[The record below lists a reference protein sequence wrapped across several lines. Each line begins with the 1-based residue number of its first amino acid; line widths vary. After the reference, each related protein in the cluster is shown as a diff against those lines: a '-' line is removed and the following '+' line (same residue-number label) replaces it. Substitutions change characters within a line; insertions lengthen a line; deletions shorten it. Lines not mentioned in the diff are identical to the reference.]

1 MSWLR
6 GSLTVS
12 EEHSDLGGSSM
23 DRAAACPGSV
33 SLLRKLEPSEAER
46 ADDTEHSKRGT
57 AAHEVARQCLIDQ
70 REPWEF
76 IGETVEGVAIDIKI
90 TEAVQV
96 YVNECWPII
105 AGAEVVYLEHKFHD
119 PSVHPGFKG
128 TADLGVLKEGTLYV
142 RDYKNG
148 VMSVE
153 ISSMQFRY
161 YAYAML
167 LLHPEA
173 RRVNIGVV
181 QPNGFHSDGPIRTEE
196 FAAEDLHE
204 WAQKELV
211 PAMVRAERDG
221 TLRAGEHC
229 QFCPLKIM
237 CPMLQGLFRAAL
249 TTPVAS
255 LSRMS
260 DAQVA
265 EDAKLVDAV
274 KLYIKAIEAELY
286 HRMMNGRELP
296 GFKLVA
302 KKANRLWKPEAEAAI
317 AAEYGADAY
326 KPAEFKSPSQIEAI
340 GPAAKELVKKWAYK
354 PNDPGLTVAPESD
367 PREAKSAKSIRDT
380 FAEMEFGDE
389 I

>member
-1 MSWLR
+1 
-6 GSLTVS
+6 VS

-46 ADDTEHSKRGT
+46 DDDTEHSKRGT
-57 AAHEVARQCLIDQ
+57 AAHEVARQCLTDQ

-76 IGETVEGVAIDIKI
+76 IGQTIEGVAIDIKI
-90 TEAVQV
+90 TEAVQM
-96 YVNECWPII
+96 YVNDCWPII
-105 AGAEVVYLEHKFHD
+105 EGAEVLYIEHRFAD
-119 PSVHPGFKG
+119 PTVHRKFKG
-128 TADLGVLKEGTLYV
+128 TVDLGALKEGTLYV
-142 RDYKNG
+142 RDFKNG
-148 VMSVE
+148 VLGVD
-153 ISSMQFRY
+153 ITSMQFRY

-181 QPNGFHSDGPIRTEE
+181 QPNGFHSDGPVRVEE
-196 FAAEDLHE
+196 FPADDLHE
-204 WAQKELV
+204 WAANTLV
-211 PAMVRAERDG
+211 PAMLRAERDG
-221 TLRAGEHC
+221 TLRAGDHC
-229 QFCPLKIM
+229 TFCPLKIM
-237 CPMLQGLFRAAL
+237 CPMLQGLYRAAL

-274 KLYIKAIEAELY
+274 KLYIKAVEAELY

-302 KKANRLWKPEAEAAI
+302 KKANRMWKPEAEAVI
-317 AAEYGADAY
+317 AETYGTDAY

-367 PREAKSAKSIRDT
+367 PREAKSANTIRET
-380 FAEMEFGDE
+380 FAEAIDAEMKSYE